1 MPKFTFECKCGLNFT
16 RNLKMGDHKT
26 FECPSCHEEAARLW
40 ESFGFSFAPGGSAP
54 ANSGVTK
61 HDYPNA
67 DQIVGSDAD
76 KRWQIY
82 QEREKVKSTVR
93 DVGGNRAL
101 VRKNGPDFIEY
112 SAGSQRTIETRKG
125 LATELSN
132 ILKRPPA

>member
-1 MPKFTFECKCGLNFT
+1 
-16 RNLKMGDHKT
+16 MGDYKT
-26 FECPSCHEEAARLW
+26 HECPSCHEEAPRVW

-54 ANSGVTK
+54 VNSGVSK
-61 HDYPNA
+61 HDYPSA

-76 KRWQIY
+76 RRWQIY
-82 QEREKVKSTVR
+82 QEREKIKGTVR
-93 DVGGNRAL
+93 KVGGNQAL
-101 VRKNGPDFIEY
+101 IRRNGSNFIEY

>member
-1 MPKFTFECKCGLNFT
+1 MPKFTFECKCGLNFSRT
-16 RNLKMGDHKT
+16 LKMGDHKT
-26 FECPSCHEEAARLW
+26 FECPSCHEEAPRVW

-54 ANSGVTK
+54 ANSGVSK
-61 HDYPNA
+61 HDYPSA

-82 QEREKVKSTVR
+82 QEREKVKGTVR
-93 DVGGNRAL
+93 KVGGNRAL
-101 VRKNGPDFIEY
+101 VRKNGKDFIEY